1 MAALLPRGPVAA
13 IPSLAAVPRQ
23 AEMPDRALG
32 HLPGRQARVVDPQ
45 VIRTPVELSAR
56 VELAPRVHVEQ
67 PSPGR
72 RHVTRGGF
80 LGQTRRALIALQPLG
95 LVCLELKEQHA
106 GAPLTERPR
115 VLIHQG
121 LVFGQVEGPDKGE
134 DQAGQVA
141 GGDLLETWRR
151 IPPWR
156 RRNAGVPYS
165 K

>member
-1 MAALLPRGPVAA
+1 
-13 IPSLAAVPRQ
+13 
-23 AEMPDRALG
+23 MPDRALG

-45 VIRTPVELSAR
+45 VIRTPVELPP
-56 VELAPRVHVEQ
+56 ELSWHRA
-67 PSPGR
+67 SMSSSR
-72 RHVTRGGF
+72 RRDAATSRAEGF